1 MSLTLLQVLEIPFE
15 CVYLNQ
21 AEASLVQMNV
31 EQTKAIALAPEEGS
45 GMFALKID
53 IFKVRALNYA

>member
-1 MSLTLLQVLEIPFE
+1 
-15 CVYLNQ
+15 
-21 AEASLVQMNV
+21 MNV

-53 IFKVRALNYA
+53 IFKVRALSYA